1 MTVKQ
6 FISDYRV
13 FPRGFVIIYFYFS
26 VEIFQ
31 WYMALPA
38 PNEAQAAFVMT
49 IGGGLVYAVKAYST
63 TGIEKFKI
71 KQEYEHTDNIHIDTA
86 L

>member
-1 MTVKQ
+1 MTVKK

-13 FPRGFVIIYFYFS
+13 FPRGFVILYFYFS

-31 WYMALPA
+31 WYMALVY
-38 PNEAQAAFVMT
+38 PNESQAGFVMM
-49 IGGGLVYAVKAYST
+49 IGGGLVYAVRSYST
-63 TGIEKFKI
+63 TGVQKYKI
-71 KQEYEHTDNIHIDTA
+71 KQEYEHTDNLHIDTE